1 MPFPSSSTLLL
12 GTLLILVL
20 VMLVALVTTTVSHES
35 FEATP
40 TTSLAAAEK
49 ADQQEVTSTDK
60 SMKKTIGD
68 VLRIAPQLPI
78 AKSVQKSL
86 QSPHTIQSPDKPST
100 YSARPMPVTSRGCF
114 TYTVTKDDVDKA
126 QAQATYDDSLSQYS
140 DAIEQQYYQ
149 KQSKAPQGNTPR
161 QVLCSM
167 LKARFGQ
174 ERSGADGTA
183 GTPPLTPILTD
194 PRDPSATMPY
204 CDAPIQLNP
213 ANTLSGTT
221 NNAYH
226 TQVAEGD
233 QVNICPPQSFGSK
246 TVCVYKQTTPTGT
259 PYTCSEMMDDT
270 LQNHHYPT
278 DTTVTMLPP
287 LPTCPT
293 VPGTGTVSNT
303 MNTPMKC
310 PAGGLQA
317 KTTSNLF
324 LVCGSPQPTSLSPST
339 TCDDSGNAQQGD
351 NCSPTQNCACA
362 CHKDTSCRYFQP
374 TETGCL
380 SYGSFFDPLSNI
392 GENSTESHVYAVN
405 TVSPFQSPGVL
416 RLPYHRSTL
425 ASSSSGSSYSS
436 CNTVPARFQSESLL
450 HKIPC
455 GDCTRLGS
463 VGGCSEGSCLPPL
476 VDPSSADPVALS
488 LANSPERCRELMDNA
503 LTQSGWSYDI
513 NPTTA
518 EDYAR
523 NHKRNDAL
531 SCLCSGGD
539 PTACT
544 DLTSHPFPT
553 SSSQPPAQPASSPAS
568 SPASPAPSTSPPAP
582 PASPPPSQEDS
593 ATCKQRLTTEFGTV
607 ITDPTLLKTFVEC
620 GCDMNS
626 DGCRQLKELTEGTPS
641 PAAVPSPA

>member
-49 ADQQEVTSTDK
+49 VDQQEVTSTDN
-60 SMKKTIGD
+60 SMTQTITK
-68 VLRIAPQLPI
+68 VLAIAPQLPI

-140 DAIEQQYYQ
+140 NAIEQQYYQ
-149 KQSKAPQGNTPR
+149 KHSKAPQGNTPR

-174 ERSGADGTA
+174 EQSGTDGAT
-183 GTPPLTPILTD
+183 PLTPILTD
-194 PRDPSATMPY
+194 PRDPSATMSY

-246 TVCVYKQTTPTGT
+246 TVCVYKHTTPTGT
-259 PYTCSEMMDDT
+259 PKTCSEMMDDT

-278 DTTVTMLPP
+278 DTTVTMLPT
-287 LPTCPT
+287 LSTCPT
-293 VPGTGTVSNT
+293 PPGTDTQPNEVE
-303 MNTPMKC
+303 MPIKC
-310 PAGGLQA
+310 YKTGLNA
-317 KTTSNLF
+317 NKTSDLF

-351 NCSPTQNCACA
+351 TCSPTQNCACA

-416 RLPYHRSTL
+416 RLPYHRSTF
-425 ASSSSGSSYSS
+425 ASSSSSSCPTSSGSSYSS

-488 LANSPERCRELMDNA
+488 LANSPERCQELMDNA

-523 NHKRNDAL
+523 NHKRNDVL

-553 SSSQPPAQPASSPAS
+553 SSPQPPAQPAS

-582 PASPPPSQEDS
+582 PAASPPPSQENS

-626 DGCRQLKELTEGTPS
+626 DGCRQLKALTEGTPA
-641 PAAVPSPA
+641 PV

>member
-20 VMLVALVTTTVSHES
+20 VMLVALVTTTTTTDSHES
-35 FEATP
+35 FA
-40 TTSLAAAEK
+40 
-49 ADQQEVTSTDK
+49 DK
-60 SMKKTIGD
+60 SMTQTIKK
-68 VLRIAPQLPI
+68 VLKIAPQLPI
-78 AKSVQKSL
+78 AKSVQESL
-86 QSPHTIQSPDKPST
+86 QLPYTIQSPDKPST
-100 YSARPMPVTSRGCF
+100 YS
-114 TYTVTKDDVDKA
+114 
-126 QAQATYDDSLSQYS
+126 
-140 DAIEQQYYQ
+140 
-149 KQSKAPQGNTPR
+149 
-161 QVLCSM
+161 
-167 LKARFGQ
+167 
-174 ERSGADGTA
+174 
-183 GTPPLTPILTD
+183 
-194 PRDPSATMPY
+194 
-204 CDAPIQLNP
+204 
-213 ANTLSGTT
+213 
-221 NNAYH
+221 AYH

-259 PYTCSEMMDDT
+259 PNTCSEMMDT

-278 DTTVTMLPP
+278 DTTVTMLPT
-287 LPTCPT
+287 LSTCPT
-293 VPGTGTVSNT
+293 PPGTDTQPNEVE
-303 MNTPMKC
+303 MPIKC
-310 PAGGLQA
+310 YKTGLHA
-317 KTTSNLF
+317 NKTSDLF
-324 LVCGSPQPTSLSPST
+324 LVCGSPQPTTLSPST

-351 NCSPTQNCACA
+351 TCSPTLNNCACA

-416 RLPYHRSTL
+416 RLPYHRSTF
-425 ASSSSGSSYSS
+425 ASSSSSSSSSCPTSSGSSYSS

-523 NHKRNDAL
+523 NHKRNDVL

-553 SSSQPPAQPASSPAS
+553 SSPQPPAQPAS

-582 PASPPPSQEDS
+582 PASPPPSPEDP

-626 DGCRQLKELTEGTPS
+626 DGCRQLKALTEGTPA
-641 PAAVPSPA
+641 PAPVPSPA